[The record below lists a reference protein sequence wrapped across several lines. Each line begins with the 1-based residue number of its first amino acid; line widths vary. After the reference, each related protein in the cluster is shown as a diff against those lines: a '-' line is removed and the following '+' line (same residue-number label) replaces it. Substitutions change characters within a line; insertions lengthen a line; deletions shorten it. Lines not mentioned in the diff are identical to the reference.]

1 MGRRRGSRRRVAS
14 GLGFTTELSFLE
26 ATVKNSRP
34 IVSAAVAIGAMLDMA
49 AASAADLSLKSP
61 SYPQPI
67 PAFSWSGF
75 YAGVNVGYGW
85 GSNDW
90 NSSGIFEDP
99 TFTVGSVRPKTNG
112 VLGGV
117 QAGANYQIASWV
129 FGVETDWAFMHGK
142 GSFDST
148 FSSPVPGTI
157 NATITGT
164 SQIEWL
170 ATFTGRAGYAWDR
183 SLFYIK
189 GGVAAAGYKDGLDLF
204 TSQPS
209 PPAFIDFGS
218 KDNTLVGWIVAGGY
232 EYAFSPRWSA
242 KIEYNYVDLGKTSE
256 KFNFAAIG
264 GSITVMEDIHHT
276 IQIVKV
282 GANYRFG
289 ELP

>member
-1 MGRRRGSRRRVAS
+1 MIR
-14 GLGFTTELSFLE
+14 LGFITELSLLE
-26 ATVKNSRP
+26 ATLKNSKLA
-34 IVSAAVAIGAMLDMA
+34 VSAAVAISAMLGMG

-61 SYPQPI
+61 SYLQPT

-75 YAGVNVGYGW
+75 YAGVHAGYGW

-99 TFTVGSVRPKTNG
+99 TFTVSSLTPKTNG

-129 FGVETDWAFMHGK
+129 FGVEADWSFMHGK
-142 GSFDST
+142 GSSDGI
-148 FSSPVPGTI
+148 FSSPTPGALL
-157 NATITGT
+157 ATVTGT

-170 ATFTGRAGYAWDR
+170 AMFTGRAGYAWDR

-189 GGVAAAGYKDGLDLF
+189 GGVAAAGYKDNFVLS
-204 TSQPS
+204 TAA
-209 PPAFIDFGS
+209 PPAFIDVGT
-218 KDNTLVGWIVAGGY
+218 KNNTMVGWTAGAGY
-232 EYAFSPRWSA
+232 EYAFAPHWSA

-256 KFNFAAIG
+256 NFNVFLTG
-264 GSITVMEDIHHT
+264 GSITVREDIHHT
-276 IQIVKV
+276 MQIVKV